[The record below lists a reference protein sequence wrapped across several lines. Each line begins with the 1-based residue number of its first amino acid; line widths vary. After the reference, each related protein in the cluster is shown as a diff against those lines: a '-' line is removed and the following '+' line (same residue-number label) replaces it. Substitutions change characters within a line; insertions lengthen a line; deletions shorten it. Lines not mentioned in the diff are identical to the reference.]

1 MVSTILN
8 TYARPLMIFRM
19 GFVLLW
25 LVTCWGCPQQPA
37 TQDEPAITQ
46 SEPILTKEAPVRAES
61 ELTPEKSA
69 PIAPEIPL
77 VTPQNARVRELQE
90 ERLRVCQ
97 ELVKNIDVQIQH
109 GVISLEAGWK
119 ARENLWEAQLDLA
132 ETQADRVR
140 IHQETVQALE
150 AWHKVVKKQVEFAM
164 TNRSDELWIRSNLLK
179 AQIALEKEKAL
190 PN

>member
-1 MVSTILN
+1 MVSPILN
-8 TYARPLMIFRM
+8 SGDRHLVTF
-19 GFVLLW
+19 GKGVVLLW
-25 LVTCWGCPQQPA
+25 IVTCMGSPQLSA
-37 TQDEPAITQ
+37 IQDEPAITK
-46 SEPILTKEAPVRAES
+46 SEPTHAKEAPVRVES
-61 ELTPEKSA
+61 ELTPEKSVLV
-69 PIAPEIPL
+69 PL
-77 VTPQNARVRELQE
+77 QNARVRELQE
-90 ERLRVCQ
+90 ERLKVCQ
-97 ELVKNIDVQIQH
+97 ELVKDIDVRIQH
-109 GVISLEAGWK
+109 GVIPMEAGWK